1 MMETAML
8 VKADDQAKRYEQ
20 NYVIRRW

>member
-1 MMETAML
+1 METAML